1 MMEDSNQ
8 DIEYAKDQGG
18 QSELETEMRISNSIN
33 IRHQITRNTI
43 TAGFFNRGFPFH
55 WNLITGGNKDVRLVL
70 IISSATEDKITNKCK
85 IIFFLR

>member
-18 QSELETEMRISNSIN
+18 QSELETEMRISNSVN
-33 IRHQITRNTI
+33 IRHQITRN
-43 TAGFFNRGFPFH
+43 
-55 WNLITGGNKDVRLVL
+55 TGGNKDVRLVL